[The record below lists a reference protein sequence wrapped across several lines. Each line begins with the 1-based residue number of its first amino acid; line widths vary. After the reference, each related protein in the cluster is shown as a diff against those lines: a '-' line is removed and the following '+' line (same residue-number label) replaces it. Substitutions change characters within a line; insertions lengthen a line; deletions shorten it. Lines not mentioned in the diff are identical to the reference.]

1 MQLEDLSK
9 KLDTVIA
16 ALIRIEERQ
25 IKTTAMVEHVKET
38 ERPVEGSFGSS
49 QLG

>member
-9 KLDTVIA
+9 KLDTIIET
-16 ALIRIEERQ
+16 LIRIELRQ

-49 QLG
+49 QLE